1 MIKKQMNIVVL
12 AGGTSSERDVSI
24 VSGTGVCRAL
34 RERGHRAV
42 LVDVFFGTETVD
54 WDDPFP
60 ETYDVD
66 AAVEQIHAYSQ
77 NLEAEMDT
85 RREFFGPNV
94 LRLCS
99 AADVTFLALHGANG
113 EDGRLQAAF
122 DLFGIKYTGTGYL
135 SSALAMDKTMT
146 KQCLRAAGI
155 PTPDGISLVK
165 GKFDK
170 IPLPEEFGMNYPVVV
185 KPCCGG
191 SSVGTSIV
199 FSEPEYLDAL
209 KESFSLEPEAVIES
223 YIGGREFSV
232 AVIGDQAYP
241 IIEIAPIHGFYD
253 YTNKYSAGAVV
264 ETCPAELSDAKTKE
278 MQELAVRGA
287 EALGITGYCR
297 FDFLMDREGNLFAL
311 EANTL
316 PGMTPTSLVP
326 QEAAALGISYPRLC
340 EILIEK
346 SFEQ

>member
-34 RERGHRAV
+34 RERGHRAI
-42 LVDVFFGTETVD
+42 LTDVFFGEETVN

-60 ETYDVD
+60 EEYDVS
-66 AAVEQIHAYSQ
+66 AAVEHIHKYSEK
-77 NLEAEMDT
+77 LEEAIDS

-94 LRLCS
+94 IELCS
-99 AADVTFLALHGANG
+99 KADVAFLALHGANG

-155 PTPDGISLVK
+155 PTPGGVSLVK
-165 GKFDK
+165 GTFDQ
-170 IPLPEEFGMNYPVVV
+170 IPLPEAFGMEYPVVV

-209 KESFSLEPEAVIES
+209 KESFSLEPEAMIEP

-232 AVIGDQAYP
+232 TVFGGEAYP

-253 YTNKYSAGAVV
+253 YNNKYSAGAVV
-264 ETCPAELSDAKTKE
+264 ETCPAELPEAKTKE
-278 MQELAVRGA
+278 MQDLAVRGA

-297 FDFLMDREGNLFAL
+297 FDFLMDRNEKLFAL

-340 EILIEK
+340 ELLIEK
-346 SFEQ
+346 SFE

>member
-24 VSGTGVCRAL
+24 VSGTGVCSAL
-34 RERGHRAV
+34 RERGHRAI
-42 LVDVFFGTETVD
+42 LTDVFFGEETVN

-60 ETYDVD
+60 EEYDVS
-66 AAVEQIHAYSQ
+66 AAVERIHKYSEK
-77 NLEAEMDT
+77 LEEAIDS

-94 LRLCS
+94 IELCS
-99 AADVTFLALHGANG
+99 KADVAFLALHGANG

-135 SSALAMDKTMT
+135 SSALAMDKSMT

-155 PTPDGISLVK
+155 PTPGGVSLIK
-165 GKFDK
+165 GTFDQ
-170 IPLPEEFGMNYPVVV
+170 IPLPEEFGMEYPVVV

-209 KESFSLEPEAVIES
+209 KESFSLEPEALIEP

-232 AVIGDQAYP
+232 AVIGGKAYP

-253 YTNKYSAGAVV
+253 YNNKYSAGAVV
-264 ETCPAELSDAKTKE
+264 ETCPAELAEAKTKE
-278 MQELAVRGA
+278 MQDLAVRGA

-297 FDFLMDREGNLFAL
+297 FDFLMDRNEKLFAL

-340 EILIEK
+340 ELLIEK
-346 SFEQ
+346 SFE